1 MNAASQTTAASPT
14 DTPLVQARNL
24 SIRYGRKTAVDDVSF
39 AIPKGRVVGLLGHNG
54 AGKTT
59 LMKAMVGLAKAE
71 GTLQVL
77 GLNPQAQRVQL
88 LQDARTWPSCR
99 AGPVWV
105 NSSRS
110 WPGCTRASHPS
121 VRATCSS
128 APAWVCRTR

>member
-71 GTLQVL
+71 GTLQLL

-88 LQDARTWPSCR
+88 LQDACYIPDVAILPRWARVGELITLMAGLHPRLRSER
-99 AGPVWV
+99 ARNVLK
-105 NSSRS
+105 S
-110 WPGCTRASHPS
+110 T
-121 VRATCSS
+121 S
-128 APAWVCRTR
+128 A